1 MGLSNASKR
10 ARNYSQTTNQNQGGG
25 SKKAGFPSMVG
36 RTSSTSVA
44 LNSTSPVS
52 GRCCKL
58 SSYQT
63 TLFPLT
69 CAARPIGRNVSTYW
83 NC

>member
-1 MGLSNASKR
+1 MGLSNASSR
-10 ARNYSQTTNQNQGGG
+10 ARNYSQTMNQNQGGG

-36 RTSSTSVA
+36 REAWTSVA

-52 GRCCKL
+52 GNCCKL

-69 CAARPIGRNVSTYW
+69 CSARPIGRKTSTYW